1 MNIQKILSL
10 SIFKNTRKHV
20 LEKTSR
26 MWLKKS
32 FGEKIMS
39 MTLGHKDRKE
49 WHWNLNV
56 AIPGLEFESLTPS
69 LP

>member
-10 SIFKNTRKHV
+10 SIFKNARKHV

-39 MTLGHKDRKE
+39 MKKKKKDNE
-49 WHWNLNV
+49 YDSWPQ
-56 AIPGLEFESLTPS
+56 I
-69 LP
+69 